1 MDKNNIAKRI
11 IEQKKLNGS
20 KRKPKYATRKLSI
33 GLVSCMLGYALLVSP
48 SSAEAAELDNN
59 QTEVVEEVETKEEAT
74 NEENV
79 VEEKETPVEETL
91 SDEQAIEEKASEETA
106 PQETNKEVKE
116 EVTSKEA
123 SEEDKE
129 ENAPKL
135 EMNEEVKPEA
145 VAAPADE
152 NREPKD
158 ISNDVQSK
166 YVALT
171 EEGHETKGTINPD
184 NGEAVGW
191 EVSFTSPRGTIAG
204 DYFTIDLSDNL
215 SLKGI
220 EPDHENEYPIENDG
234 KVVADGVRVDRSTI
248 KYTFNE
254 NINDERNVVVSVKG
268 FAYIDKTKV
277 PNNSPEEKISI
288 KVGDTVDEHN
298 INVQYGKP
306 YYTGENLNGM
316 SQFTEFN
323 PETGE
328 YTQVFYINPDS
339 KIIGTSTSDDWSAN
353 KVAVFID
360 GVDPETGSQ
369 SDVKYTEDNTKITIH
384 KLKSGEKLPDAI
396 IENPAVNYDDPIY
409 RYKFR
414 DNGIELVFADHN
426 DDKLPSDFIEDPY
439 VVIVKS
445 TAAPSQTGN
454 NIISKGILYGGARQH
469 TMYNDIVTT
478 VGDTEAQGDKIGY
491 FKEHHVYYT
500 KVDGVLQEDKTFTL
514 HSNKTEGYDYDNY
527 FTSKNEIDD
536 FKFVKV
542 DADNLVENP
551 VYNEDGTIARG
562 KYEPGK
568 TKEVTYIYERDIKH
582 GSFQEHHIYQTLDE
596 NGNVIAEETVTK
608 DVTETTGIDEDEYS
622 TSKKD
627 KDGNV
632 VTDEKDKDGYKL
644 VEVKAT
650 NEDSAKLGVKF
661 DNQGAA
667 TSGNYVNG
675 EKLEVTYIYQK
686 QKPVAKKGSF
696 KETHVYITKDFEG
709 NVLEDKT
716 ITEAG
721 KSSEGTKDEKYESSK
736 VDKDGY
742 EFTKVTADKGSDEVT
757 ISKDGKSVEAGNYV
771 EEKELAVTYEYV
783 KQPGRFVE
791 HHIYQTVDKN
801 GKVISTDDTV
811 DVTEKDGKKI
821 EGFSNEN
828 VSTDKKDKEGYT
840 FKEATEIKLQ
850 NDDSEKTYTN
860 YVPGKVLEKT
870 YIYTKTQEEPVAKK
884 GSFKETHVYK
894 TLDFDGNVLEDKTI
908 TETGKSSKGTKDES
922 YESSKVDKAGY
933 EFTKVTADEGSEN
946 DVTISEDGK
955 QVEAGNYVEDKELA
969 VTYEYVKQ
977 PGRFVEHHIYQTVDK
992 NGKVISTDETVDVT
1006 KKDGK
1011 PIEGYSNE
1019 KIKTSQQPKEGY
1031 EYDSETELTSEN
1043 YVPGK
1048 VLEKTYIYTKTKEEP
1063 VAKKGSFKETHVYKT
1078 LDFDGNVIEDKII
1091 TEAGKSSKGTKD
1103 ESYESSKVDKAGY
1116 EFTKVTADEGSEND
1130 VTISEDGKQVE
1141 AGNYVED
1148 KELAVTYEY
1157 VKQPGRFVEHHIY
1170 QTVDKNGKVI
1180 STDDTVDVTEKDGK
1194 PIEGYSNETISTA
1207 PKQKDGY
1214 TYQEKETKTT
1224 LDSEEV
1230 SSDLANYVPGKTI
1243 GKTYIYTK
1251 TKEEPVVQTGTFT
1264 EEHIY
1269 KTLDFEGKVVE
1280 TSDPEQGEHKE
1291 GNKDVQYTT
1300 KAKEKEGFKLVSVE
1314 ANDTDAVID
1323 SENGTAETGNI
1334 VEGKD
1339 LKVTYTYE
1347 KQPGRFVEHHIYQ
1360 TVDKDGK
1367 VVSTDDTVDVTE
1379 KDGKKIEG
1387 FSNENVSTDKKDKD
1401 GYTFKEATEIKLQN
1415 DDSEKTYTN
1424 YVPGKVLEKTY
1435 IYTKTQTEWTPLEET
1450 GKFQEHHIYITKDK
1464 DGKEVSREVVDG
1476 KVTGGNKDMTYTT
1489 GKVDKDKFKL
1499 VRIENLVGN
1508 PTYDKDG
1515 NETSGNYKPG
1525 VKQEITYVY
1534 EKTVTPWTELE
1545 KPRKQE
1551 KPSDSKKTGEKVNN
1565 EKTKVDENNDDL
1577 YKVKYVEPSS
1587 DNVQTGVGSVS
1598 GIVATLSASL
1608 GGLFVSKKRKNK

>member
-91 SDEQAIEEKASEETA
+91 SDEQAIEEKEAQEASVEEKSSEETA

-145 VAAPADE
+145 VAAPVDE

-220 EPDHENEYPIENDG
+220 EPDHENEYPIEIDG

-870 YIYTKTQEEPVAKK
+870 YIYTKTKEEPVAKK

-894 TLDFDGNVLEDKTI
+894 TLDFDGNVIEDKII
-908 TETGKSSKGTKDES
+908 TEAGKSSEGTKDEK
-922 YESSKVDKAGY
+922 YESSKVDKDGY
-933 EFTKVTADEGSEN
+933 EFTKVTADKGSEN

-992 NGKVISTDETVDVT
+992 NGKVV
-1006 KKDGK
+1006 
-1011 PIEGYSNE
+1011 
-1019 KIKTSQQPKEGY
+1019 
-1031 EYDSETELTSEN
+1031 
-1043 YVPGK
+1043 
-1048 VLEKTYIYTKTKEEP
+1048 
-1063 VAKKGSFKETHVYKT
+1063 
-1078 LDFDGNVIEDKII
+1078 
-1091 TEAGKSSKGTKD
+1091 
-1103 ESYESSKVDKAGY
+1103 
-1116 EFTKVTADEGSEND
+1116 
-1130 VTISEDGKQVE
+1130 
-1141 AGNYVED
+1141 
-1148 KELAVTYEY
+1148 
-1157 VKQPGRFVEHHIY
+1157 
-1170 QTVDKNGKVI
+1170 

-1194 PIEGYSNETISTA
+1194 PIEGYSNEKISTA
-1207 PKQKDGY
+1207 PKQKAGY

-1251 TKEEPVVQTGTFT
+1251 TQEEPVAKKGSFKETHVYIT
-1264 EEHIY
+1264 
-1269 KTLDFEGKVVE
+1269 KDFEGNV
-1280 TSDPEQGEHKE
+1280 
-1291 GNKDVQYTT
+1291 
-1300 KAKEKEGFKLVSVE
+1300 
-1314 ANDTDAVID
+1314 
-1323 SENGTAETGNI
+1323 
-1334 VEGKD
+1334 VEGKTITEAGKSSEGTKD
-1339 LKVTYTYE
+1339 ESYTSSKVDKDGYVFTKVTADKGSDEVTISEDGKEVQSGKYVEDKELAVTYE
-1347 KQPGRFVEHHIYQ
+1347 YVKQPGRFVEHHIYQ

-1367 VVSTDDTVDVTE
+1367 VITEDKRVDITE
-1379 KDGKKIEG
+1379 KDGKPIEG
-1387 FSNENVSTDKKDKD
+1387 YSNESISTSQKPED
-1401 GYTFKEATEIKLQN
+1401 GYEFKSETKLE
-1415 DDSEKTYTN
+1415 SEN

-1435 IYTKTQTEWTPLEET
+1435 IYTKTQTEWTPIEET
-1450 GKFQEHHIYITKDK
+1450 GKFQEHHIYIVKDK

-1476 KVTGGNKDMTYTT
+1476 KVTGGSKDMTYTT
-1489 GKVDKDKFKL
+1489 GKVEKDKFKL
-1499 VRIENLVGN
+1499 VRIENLVGD

-1515 NETSGNYKPG
+1515 NEASGNYKPG
-1525 VKQEITYVY
+1525 VKQEVTYVY

>member
-11 IEQKKLNGS
+11 IEQKKLNAYR
-20 KRKPKYATRKLSI
+20 RKPKYATRKLSI

-91 SDEQAIEEKASEETA
+91 SDEQAIEEKEAQEASVEEKASEETA

-220 EPDHENEYPIENDG
+220 EPDHENEYPIEIDG

-696 KETHVYITKDFEG
+696 KETHVYKTLDFDG
-709 NVLEDKT
+709 NVIEDKI

-721 KSSEGTKDEKYESSK
+721 KSSE
-736 VDKDGY
+736 
-742 EFTKVTADKGSDEVT
+742 
-757 ISKDGKSVEAGNYV
+757 
-771 EEKELAVTYEYV
+771 
-783 KQPGRFVE
+783 
-791 HHIYQTVDKN
+791 
-801 GKVISTDDTV
+801 
-811 DVTEKDGKKI
+811 
-821 EGFSNEN
+821 
-828 VSTDKKDKEGYT
+828 
-840 FKEATEIKLQ
+840 
-850 NDDSEKTYTN
+850 
-860 YVPGKVLEKT
+860 
-870 YIYTKTQEEPVAKK
+870 
-884 GSFKETHVYK
+884 
-894 TLDFDGNVLEDKTI
+894 
-908 TETGKSSKGTKDES
+908 GTKDES

-977 PGRFVEHHIYQTVDK
+977 PGRFVEHHIYKTVDK
-992 NGKVISTDETVDVT
+992 EGKVISTDETVDVT
-1006 KKDGK
+1006 K
-1011 PIEGYSNE
+1011 
-1019 KIKTSQQPKEGY
+1019 
-1031 EYDSETELTSEN
+1031 
-1043 YVPGK
+1043 
-1048 VLEKTYIYTKTKEEP
+1048 
-1063 VAKKGSFKETHVYKT
+1063 
-1078 LDFDGNVIEDKII
+1078 
-1091 TEAGKSSKGTKD
+1091 
-1103 ESYESSKVDKAGY
+1103 
-1116 EFTKVTADEGSEND
+1116 
-1130 VTISEDGKQVE
+1130 
-1141 AGNYVED
+1141 
-1148 KELAVTYEY
+1148 
-1157 VKQPGRFVEHHIY
+1157 
-1170 QTVDKNGKVI
+1170 
-1180 STDDTVDVTEKDGK
+1180 KDGK

-1489 GKVDKDKFKL
+1489 GKVEKDKFKL
-1499 VRIENLVGN
+1499 VRIENLVGD

-1515 NETSGNYKPG
+1515 NEASGNYKPG
-1525 VKQEITYVY
+1525 VKQEVTYVY

-1551 KPSDSKKTGEKVNN
+1551 KTSDSKKTGEKVNN